1 MIVTVTPN
9 PGLDRTLTVPRILFN
24 TVTRAT
30 SLRLDWGGKGFNVSR
45 ALKALGVESVAMGF
59 VGGATGHTLA
69 QGLTSLGIAT
79 DFAYIAGETR
89 TNVVIAEPNGERH
102 VKVNEAGPTV
112 RAEELTAFLNL
123 AHERVRPGN
132 IWVLSGSLPLGMPCD
147 FYAQIITLV
156 QAAGA
161 KAFLDT
167 SGEPLRL
174 GCTARPY
181 LVKPNALEAEEIT
194 GREIHSEAD
203 TLDAAGSILARGI
216 KLAALSLGADGLL
229 LASEREAVWARP
241 PAVRAQ
247 NAVGA
252 GDALMAGI
260 IWALARELP
269 LDQVARWGVACGTAS
284 AAREGVSFGTYAEVE
299 ALYKQVTIARRYPY
313 SHFHGEAALEAQ

>member
-1 MIVTVTPN
+1 MIVTVTQN

-24 TVTRAT
+24 EVTRAS

-59 VGGATGHTLA
+59 VGGATGRTLA

-79 DFAYIAGETR
+79 DFIHIASETR
-89 TNVVIAEPNGERH
+89 TNVVIAEADGERH
-102 VKVNEAGPTV
+102 IKVNEAGPTV
-112 RAEELTAFLNL
+112 HAEELTAFLDL
-123 AHERVRPGN
+123 ARERVRQGD
-132 IWVLSGSLPLGMPCD
+132 IWVLSGSLPAGVPRG

-174 GCTARPY
+174 GCAARPY

-203 TLDAAGSILARGI
+203 TLDAARFVLAQGI
-216 KLAALSLGADGLL
+216 ELAALSLGVDGLL
-229 LASEREAVWARP
+229 LASEHEAVWARP

-269 LDQVARWGVACGTAS
+269 LDQVARWGVACGTTS
-284 AAREGVSFGTYAEVE
+284 ATREGVSFGTYAEVE
-299 ALYKQVTIARRYPY
+299 ALYAQVQVDRRYPNPH
-313 SHFHGEAALEAQ
+313 SHGEAAREAR